1 MHESPTSSV
10 EERTDEAHR
19 YLTALWPAGFRT
31 DAVLSLVTLPGG
43 ASYRFTLDHTH
54 DAAAQAVALAD
65 QGLDVY
71 AGMGLIDPDA
81 GGRGKAGDVW
91 HIPGA
96 WADID
101 ILGPTHKAT
110 DLPPT
115 REAALAALAELPPP
129 TMLVDSGGG
138 FQAHWVGEGVWAPA
152 AGDVVEGIQ
161 AALRSVFSARGW
173 SLDGT
178 ADVSRIF
185 RVAGTLNYKEPGNPR
200 PVRLVQLDGPRYN
213 PGPLRDRFVVAEAV
227 RETCAVPDEPP
238 YSGDGYGLEDA
249 LTNLAEACDA
259 IETAGPG
266 ESNDVLKAKA
276 YYI

>member
-43 ASYRFTLDHTH
+43 ASYRFTLDQTH

-185 RVAGTLNYKEPGNPR
+185 RVPGTINYKEPATTRSRATRAPSASSSWTGPAITPAPSATGSSSGPSPGRTAPR
-200 PVRLVQLDGPRYN
+200 WRR
-213 PGPLRDRFVVAEAV
+213 
-227 RETCAVPDEPP
+227 
-238 YSGDGYGLEDA
+238 S
-249 LTNLAEACDA
+249 
-259 IETAGPG
+259 
-266 ESNDVLKAKA
+266 S
-276 YYI
+276 